1 MYMTFTSTAVV
12 DPMEVAMWKSVLPL
26 THLHGKKFQTV
37 NILTDGSAVK
47 SLPRCKVCLLCRT
60 FTAAKTLARADCAAR
75 GVSYLQWNP
84 SDMDT
89 PGPLNV
95 S

>member
-1 MYMTFTSTAVV
+1 MLTSTAVV
-12 DPMEVAMWKSVLPL
+12 DPMEAAMWKSVLPL

-47 SLPRCKVCLLCRT
+47 SLPRCTVFLLCRT
-60 FTAAKTLARADCAAR
+60 FTAAKTLARADCAAM

-84 SDMDT
+84 SDTDT
-89 PGPLNV
+89 LGPLNV